1 MQIEGDEMNS
11 SKERAMVFEK
21 DNMVTSKINTFL
33 KERVSSENNNFI
45 VEEIRTIEELSEM
58 IVVYYKGFIK
68 EDK

>member
-45 VEEIRTIEELSEM
+45 VEEIRTIEELSDM